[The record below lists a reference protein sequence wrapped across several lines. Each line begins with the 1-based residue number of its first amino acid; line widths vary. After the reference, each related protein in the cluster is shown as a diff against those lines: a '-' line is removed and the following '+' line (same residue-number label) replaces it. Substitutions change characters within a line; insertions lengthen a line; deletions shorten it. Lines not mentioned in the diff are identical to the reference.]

1 MELTRREVGS
11 RKWKTRLP
19 FDIVRLMTS
28 RIFLIIL
35 LSTMSALSARATE
48 VYIPDRF
55 KGIILYALG
64 PVDYSNSGTQG
75 VYRLT
80 IDQKTG
86 TVTEVGILKRSGYQP
101 RDATAVLTFMQW
113 KFKPGTLKQLDV
125 PVTWDRQATVL
136 LKNAG
141 SK

>member
-1 MELTRREVGS
+1 ML
-11 RKWKTRLP
+11 
-19 FDIVRLMTS
+19 FDMLKLMRS
-28 RIFLIIL
+28 RIFLIVL
-35 LSTMSALSARATE
+35 LSAMSVVSLRATE
-48 VYIPDRF
+48 VYIPDKF
-55 KGIILYALG
+55 KGIILYAPG

-86 TVTEVGILKRSGYQP
+86 TVTEVGILLRSGYQK

-125 PVTWDRQATVL
+125 PVRWDRQATVL

-141 SK
+141 SR

>member
-1 MELTRREVGS
+1 MSAQHYCLTI
-11 RKWKTRLP
+11 L
-19 FDIVRLMTS
+19 FLDMLRLMRS
-28 RIFLIIL
+28 KIVLIVL
-35 LSTMSALSARATE
+35 LCVMSALSARATE
-48 VYIPDRF
+48 VYIPDKF
-55 KGIILYALG
+55 KGIILYAPG

-80 IDQKTG
+80 INQKTG
-86 TVTEVGILKRSGYQP
+86 IVTEVGILKRSGYQP

-125 PVTWDRQATVL
+125 PVIWDRQATVL

>member
-1 MELTRREVGS
+1 
-11 RKWKTRLP
+11 
-19 FDIVRLMTS
+19 MTS
-28 RIFLIIL
+28 RIFLIVL

-55 KGIILYALG
+55 KGTILYAPG

>member
-1 MELTRREVGS
+1 
-11 RKWKTRLP
+11 
-19 FDIVRLMTS
+19 MTS
-28 RIFLIIL
+28 RIFLIVL

-55 KGIILYALG
+55 KGIILYAPG

-80 IDQKTG
+80 IDLKTG

>member
-1 MELTRREVGS
+1 VL
-11 RKWKTRLP
+11 
-19 FDIVRLMTS
+19 FDMLKLMRS
-28 RIFLIIL
+28 RIFLIVL
-35 LSTMSALSARATE
+35 LSAMSVVSLRATE
-48 VYIPDRF
+48 VYIPDKF
-55 KGIILYALG
+55 KGIILYAPG

-86 TVTEVGILKRSGYQP
+86 TVTEVGILLRSGYQK

-125 PVTWDRQATVL
+125 PVRWDRQATVL

-141 SK
+141 SR

>member
-1 MELTRREVGS
+1 MV
-11 RKWKTRLP
+11 K
-19 FDIVRLMTS
+19 LMRS
-28 RIFLIIL
+28 RIFLTVL
-35 LSTMSALSARATE
+35 LCAMSTLSVRATE
-48 VYIPDRF
+48 VYIPDKF
-55 KGIILYALG
+55 KGIILYAPG

-125 PVTWDRQATVL
+125 PVMWDRQATVL

-141 SK
+141 SR

>member
-1 MELTRREVGS
+1 ML
-11 RKWKTRLP
+11 
-19 FDIVRLMTS
+19 RLMRS
-28 RIFLIIL
+28 KIVLIVL
-35 LSTMSALSARATE
+35 LCVMSALSARATE
-48 VYIPDRF
+48 VYIPDKF
-55 KGIILYALG
+55 KGIILYAPG

-80 IDQKTG
+80 INQKTG
-86 TVTEVGILKRSGYQP
+86 IVTEVGILKRSGYQP

-125 PVTWDRQATVL
+125 PVIWDRQATVL